1 MRKRQ
6 TWDFW
11 IDRGGTFTDVVGR
24 GPDGALHPH
33 KLLSENPEAYAD
45 AAVQGIRNLLGLK
58 AGEPIPPGRVGAVK
72 MGTTVATNALLERK
86 GERTLLLI
94 TKGFRDALKIGY
106 QARPKIF
113 ARHIIKPDM
122 LYERVAEVDERVR
135 ADGTVERAP
144 DLAAVRRDLESARAD
159 GIDALA
165 IVFMHAY
172 RFPAH
177 ERQVAALA
185 RDLGFAQVSVSHEV
199 SPLIKLV
206 GRGDTTVVDAY
217 LSPILRRYVARVANE
232 MHGGAAASPS
242 PGGGGSASRA
252 SGEPGWGETASEGDA
267 VTPTRRAAR
276 GDLPPA
282 GGGEAE
288 QAADAI
294 RLMFMMSSGGL
305 TAAELFQGKDAIL
318 SGPAGGVVG
327 MAETGR
333 EAGFAR
339 LIGFDMGGTSTDVS
353 HFDGE
358 YERAFETEV
367 AGVRMRA
374 PMMLIH
380 TVAAGGGSI
389 LHFDGARFR
398 VGPDSAGANPGPTCY
413 RRGGPL
419 AVTDANVMLGKLI
432 PDFFPKIF
440 GPAQDQPLD
449 AARVRHDFNNLAQKV
464 GGKSAEEIADGFIKI
479 AVENMANAIK
489 KISVQRGYDVTRYA
503 LNCFG
508 GAGGQHA
515 CLVADALGMTKV
527 LIHPFSSLLSAY
539 GMGLADIRATREQAI
554 EEPLGGKALAALER
568 VGARLGREAK
578 AEVAGQG
585 VAPAKIKVIVRA
597 HIRYAGTDTALVVDA
612 GTLSSPSPGRGGS
625 TQRAGAMR
633 RGGVKRSKKSSP
645 PPAALR
651 AATSPLQGEVK
662 LIPLAKMQRAFERA
676 HKARFGFI
684 DRSKQMM
691 VEAVSVEAVGGGAKF
706 RERAGKT
713 TRAKLPK
720 PARHTRFFSAGEWH
734 DAKVF
739 TRDQLKP
746 GQTVKG
752 AAIIIEPHQ
761 TIVVEP
767 GWQAAL
773 TAKNHLLL
781 SRTKKLKRSYAIGT
795 HADPV
800 MLEVFNNLFM
810 SIAEQMGVSLQN
822 TAYSV
827 NIKERLDFSCAVFS
841 ADGTLVANAPHMP
854 VHLGSMDRA
863 VETIIR
869 ENAGRIAPGDVYAI
883 NAPYN
888 GGTHLPDIT
897 VCTPV
902 FGASSSL
909 PPRALASGGEG
920 RRAAA
925 AARRGG
931 GSSVK
936 KSAPHPRPLP
946 ATSLRSVGG
955 GEKKGKS
962 QILFWVASR
971 GHHADVGG
979 ISPGSMSPNATSIEQ
994 EGVLFDNFKLVD
1006 RGRFREKELMA
1017 ALTGARYPARN
1028 PVQNVN
1034 DIKAQIAANEK
1045 GVAELRK
1052 MVAEFTLP
1060 VVRAYMGHV
1069 QDNAAESVR
1078 RVIDRL
1084 HDSAFAYEMDQGT
1097 VIKVKI
1103 TVDKKKRE
1111 ATVDFT
1117 GTSPQQPTNFNA
1129 PEPVTRAAVLYVFRV
1144 MVDDDIPMNA
1154 GCLRP
1159 INIVIPQ
1166 RSMLS
1171 PEYPAAVVA
1180 GNVETSQAVTD
1191 TLFGALGALA
1201 AAQGTMNNLNFGN
1214 ARYQYYET
1222 ICSGSPAGPGFN
1234 GTDAV
1239 HTHMTNTR
1247 LTDPEVLEFRYPVV
1261 LEDFHIRQGSGGK
1274 GQWHAGDGIRR
1285 SIRFLEKMD
1294 CTILSGHRR
1303 VPPFGLAGGEPG
1315 EVGENWARRKDG
1327 RMERLAGCDE
1337 TVIDANEAIIIQTP
1351 TAGGYGKA

>member
-1 MRKRQ
+1 
-6 TWDFW
+6 
-11 IDRGGTFTDVVGR
+11 
-24 GPDGALHPH
+24 
-33 KLLSENPEAYAD
+33 
-45 AAVQGIRNLLGLK
+45 
-58 AGEPIPPGRVGAVK
+58 
-72 MGTTVATNALLERK
+72 VAK
-86 GERTLLLI
+86 
-94 TKGFRDALKIGY
+94 
-106 QARPKIF
+106 
-113 ARHIIKPDM
+113 
-122 LYERVAEVDERVR
+122 
-135 ADGTVERAP
+135 
-144 DLAAVRRDLESARAD
+144 
-159 GIDALA
+159 
-165 IVFMHAY
+165 
-172 RFPAH
+172 
-177 ERQVAALA
+177 LA
-185 RDLGFAQVSVSHEV
+185 REIGFAQVSVSHEV

-217 LSPILRRYVARVANE
+217 LSPILKRYVGRVTKEMQGAEARA
-232 MHGGAAASPS
+232 GA
-242 PGGGGSASRA
+242 
-252 SGEPGWGETASEGDA
+252 E
-267 VTPTRRAAR
+267 
-276 GDLPPA
+276 
-282 GGGEAE
+282 
-288 QAADAI
+288 AI

-305 TAAELFQGKDAIL
+305 TAADLFQGKDAIL

-333 EAGFAR
+333 QAGFDR

-389 LHFDGARFR
+389 LHYDGARFR
-398 VGPDSAGANPGPTCY
+398 VGPDSAGANPGPKCY

-419 AVTDANVMLGKLI
+419 AVTDANVMAGKLL
-432 PDFFPKIF
+432 PEFFPKIF
-440 GPAQDQPLD
+440 GPAQNEPLD
-449 AARVRHDFNNLAQKV
+449 AAAVQQAFAAMAKDV
-464 GGKSAEEIADGFIKI
+464 GNKSPEEIADGFIKI

-515 CLVADALGMTKV
+515 CLVADALGMTRV

-554 EEPLGGKALAALER
+554 ELPWGAKALGVLKKT
-568 VGARLGREAK
+568 GASLGK
-578 AEVAGQG
+578 DVKNEVAGQG
-585 VAPAKIKVIVRA
+585 VPAAKIKVIQRA
-597 HIRYAGTDTALVVDA
+597 HIRYAGTDTALVVNA
-612 GTLSSPSPGRGGS
+612 APL
-625 TQRAGAMR
+625 
-633 RGGVKRSKKSSP
+633 
-645 PPAALR
+645 PA
-651 AATSPLQGEVK
+651 
-662 LIPLAKMQRAFERA
+662 MQRAFEKA

-684 DRSKQMM
+684 DRNKQLV
-691 VEAVSVEAVGGGAKF
+691 VEAVSVEAIGGGAKF
-706 RERAGKT
+706 NEKT
-713 TRAKLPK
+713 ARRSGAKLPA
-720 PARHTRFFSAGEWH
+720 PAKRTRFYSDGAWH
-734 DAKVF
+734 KANVY
-739 TRDQLKP
+739 TRDQLKI
-746 GQTVKG
+746 GAKVKG

-767 GWQAAL
+767 GWQAEL
-773 TAKNHLLL
+773 TAKNHLVL
-781 SRTKKLKRSYAIGT
+781 SRARKLKRTYAIGT

-827 NIKERLDFSCAVFS
+827 NIKERLDFSCAVFAHDS
-841 ADGTLVANAPHMP
+841 TLVANAPHMP

-869 ENAGRIAPGDVYAI
+869 ENKGKIAPGDVYAI

-902 FGASSSL
+902 FDD
-909 PPRALASGGEG
+909 
-920 RRAAA
+920 
-925 AARRGG
+925 
-931 GSSVK
+931 K
-936 KSAPHPRPLP
+936 K
-946 ATSLRSVGG
+946 
-955 GEKKGKS
+955 KN
-962 QILFWVASR
+962 ILFWVASR

-979 ISPGSMSPNATSIEQ
+979 ISPGSMSPNATTIEQ
-994 EGVLFDNFKLVD
+994 EGVYMDNFKLVD
-1006 RGRFREKELMA
+1006 RGRFREKELME
-1017 ALTGARYPARN
+1017 ALTGATFPARN
-1028 PVQNVN
+1028 PIQNIN
-1034 DIKAQIAANEK
+1034 DLKAQIAANEK

-1052 MVAEFTLP
+1052 MVAQFTLP
-1060 VVRAYMGHV
+1060 VVKAYMQHV

-1084 HDSAFAYEMDQGT
+1084 HDSEFAYEMDQGT

-1103 TVDKKKRE
+1103 TVDRHKRE

-1129 PEPVTRAAVLYVFRV
+1129 PEPVTRAAVLYVFRM

-1159 INIVIPQ
+1159 IRIVVPPH
-1166 RSMLS
+1166 SMLT

-1214 ARYQYYET
+1214 AKYQYYET

-1261 LEDFHIRQGSGGK
+1261 LEDFHIRAGSGGK

-1285 SIRFLEKMD
+1285 TIRFLEKME
-1294 CTILSGHRR
+1294 CTLLTGHRR

-1315 EVGENWARRKDG
+1315 QVGENWARRKDG
-1327 RMERLAGCDE
+1327 RMERLQGCDS
-1337 TVIDANEAIIIQTP
+1337 TVIDADEAIIIQTP
-1351 TAGGYGKA
+1351 TAGGYGKTD

>member
-1 MRKRQ
+1 MRANVKEQ
-6 TWDFW
+6 ATATWDFW

-24 GPDGALHPH
+24 RPDGSLVAH
-33 KLLSENPEAYAD
+33 KLLSEHPEAYTD

-58 AGEPIPPGRVGAVK
+58 TGEPIPPGRVGAVK

-94 TKGFRDALKIGY
+94 TRGFRNALKIGY

-113 ARHIIKPDM
+113 ARHIVKPDM
-122 LYERVAEVDERVR
+122 LYERVAEVGERVR
-135 ADGTVERAP
+135 ADGTVESAP
-144 DLAAVRRDLESARAD
+144 DLAAVRRDLDAAKAD
-159 GIDALA
+159 GIAAVA

-172 RFPAH
+172 RYPEH
-177 ERQVAALA
+177 EKQVAALA
-185 RDLGFAQVSVSHEV
+185 RAMGFAQVSVSHEV

-217 LSPILRRYVARVANE
+217 LSPILRRYVAQVDRDL
-232 MHGGAAASPS
+232 
-242 PGGGGSASRA
+242 
-252 SGEPGWGETASEGDA
+252 DA
-267 VTPTRRAAR
+267 RRS
-276 GDLPPA
+276 
-282 GGGEAE
+282 
-288 QAADAI
+288 QA

-327 MAETGR
+327 MAQTGH
-333 EAGFAR
+333 EAGFQH

-374 PMMLIH
+374 PMMVIH

-398 VGPDSAGANPGPTCY
+398 VGPDSAGANPGPKCY

-419 AVTDANVMLGKLI
+419 AVTDANVMVGKLI
-432 PDFFPKIF
+432 PHFFPKIF
-440 GPAQDQPLD
+440 GPNQNLPLD
-449 AARVRHDFNNLAQKV
+449 AHAVRNAFIDLAQKV
-464 GGKSAEEIADGFIKI
+464 GGGRTPEEIADGFIKI

-515 CLVADALGMTKV
+515 CLVADALGMTRV

-539 GMGLADIRATREQAI
+539 GMGLADIRSTRQQAI
-554 EEPLGGKALAALER
+554 ELAFGPKALAAIKREGR
-568 VGARLGREAK
+568 RLAREAK
-578 AEVAGQG
+578 SEVASQG
-585 VAPAKIKVIVRA
+585 VPSAKIKIFVRA
-597 HIRYAGTDTALVVDA
+597 HVRYAGTDTALVV
-612 GTLSSPSPGRGGS
+612 S
-625 TQRAGAMR
+625 AGALPTM
-633 RGGVKRSKKSSP
+633 K
-645 PPAALR
+645 
-651 AATSPLQGEVK
+651 
-662 LIPLAKMQRAFERA
+662 RAFEKA

-684 DRSKQMM
+684 DRTKQMV

-706 RERAGKT
+706 SERA
-713 TRAKLPK
+713 AKASLARLPQ
-720 PARHTRFFSAGEWH
+720 PARRTTFFSQGAWH
-734 DAKVF
+734 KGNVY
-739 TRDQLKP
+739 TRDQLTP
-746 GQTVKG
+746 GVKVKG

-767 GWQAAL
+767 GWQAEL
-773 TAKNHLLL
+773 TPKDHLVLT
-781 SRTKKLKRSYAIGT
+781 RAKKLRHAHAIGT

-827 NIKERLDFSCAVFS
+827 NIKERLDFSCAVFAS
-841 ADGTLVANAPHMP
+841 DGTLVANAPHMP
-854 VHLGSMDRA
+854 VHLGSMDRS

-869 ENAGRIAPGDVYAI
+869 DNYGSIAPGDVYAI

-902 FGASSSL
+902 L
-909 PPRALASGGEG
+909 DDRK
-920 RRAAA
+920 RN
-925 AARRGG
+925 
-931 GSSVK
+931 
-936 KSAPHPRPLP
+936 
-946 ATSLRSVGG
+946 
-955 GEKKGKS
+955 
-962 QILFWVASR
+962 ILFWVASR

-979 ISPGSMSPNATSIEQ
+979 ISPGSMSPNATTIVQ

-1017 ALTGARYPARN
+1017 ALTGAKYPARN
-1028 PVQNVN
+1028 PVQNIN

-1052 MVAEFTLP
+1052 MVKQFTLP
-1060 VVRAYMGHV
+1060 VVKAFMQHV

-1078 RVIDRL
+1078 RVIERL
-1084 HDSAFAYEMDQGT
+1084 HDSKFSYEMDQGT

-1103 TVDKKKRE
+1103 AVDKHKRE

-1159 INIVIPQ
+1159 INIVIPKQ
-1166 RSMLS
+1166 SMLS

-1180 GNVETSQAVTD
+1180 GNVETSQAVTNC
-1191 TLFGALGALA
+1191 LFGALGALA

-1261 LEDFHIRQGSGGK
+1261 LEDFHIRKGSGGRGK
-1274 GQWHAGDGIRR
+1274 WHAGDGIRR
-1285 SIRFLEKMD
+1285 TIRFLEKME

-1303 VPPFGLAGGEPG
+1303 VRPFGLADGEPG
-1315 EVGENWARRKDG
+1315 EVGKNWVRRKDG
-1327 RMERLAGCDE
+1327 HLERLQGCDE
-1337 TVIDANEAIIIQTP
+1337 TVIDEGEAVIIQTP
-1351 TAGGYGKA
+1351 TAGGYGKPE

>member
-1 MRKRQ
+1 MPAKNS
-6 TWDFW
+6 TKTASEVWDFW

-24 GPDGALHPH
+24 HPDGTLVPH
-33 KLLSENPEAYAD
+33 KLLSENPEAYTD
-45 AAVQGIRNLLGLK
+45 AAVQGIRDLLGLK

-144 DLAAVRRDLESARAD
+144 DLGQVRRDLEAAKAD
-159 GIDALA
+159 GIAAVA

-172 RFPAH
+172 RYPEH

-185 RDLGFAQVSVSHEV
+185 RELGFAQVSVSHEV

-217 LSPILRRYVARVANE
+217 LSPILRRYVAQVDKDLDARRS
-232 MHGGAAASPS
+232 AA
-242 PGGGGSASRA
+242 
-252 SGEPGWGETASEGDA
+252 
-267 VTPTRRAAR
+267 
-276 GDLPPA
+276 
-282 GGGEAE
+282 
-288 QAADAI
+288 

-333 EAGFAR
+333 QAGFDR

-398 VGPDSAGANPGPTCY
+398 VGPDSAGANPGPACY
-413 RRGGPL
+413 RRKGPL
-419 AVTDANVMLGKLI
+419 AVTDANVMVGKLI

-449 AARVRHDFNNLAQKV
+449 AKTVRHDFNNLAQKV
-464 GGKSAEEIADGFIKI
+464 GDKTAEEIADGFIKI

-515 CLVADALGMTKV
+515 CLVADSLGMTRV

-539 GMGLADIRATREQAI
+539 GMGLADIRATRQQAI
-554 EEPLGGKALAALER
+554 ELPFGDKALAAIKR
-568 VGARLGREAK
+568 IGTALGRVVK

-585 VAPAKIKVIVRA
+585 VTAGKIKIFVRA
-597 HIRYAGTDTALVVDA
+597 HIRYAGTDTALV
-612 GTLSSPSPGRGGS
+612 GG
-625 TQRAGAMR
+625 AGAL
-633 RGGVKRSKKSSP
+633 
-645 PPAALR
+645 PA
-651 AATSPLQGEVK
+651 
-662 LIPLAKMQRAFERA
+662 MQRAFEKA

-684 DRSKQMM
+684 DRSKQMV

-706 RERAGKT
+706 SEKTVKRARG
-713 TRAKLPK
+713 KLPA
-720 PARHTRFFSAGEWH
+720 PARRTNFFSAGEWH
-734 DAKVF
+734 KANVF
-739 TRDQLKP
+739 TRSQLKI
-746 GQTVKG
+746 GATVKG
-752 AAIIIEPHQ
+752 AAIIVEPHQ

-767 GWQAAL
+767 GWQAEL
-773 TAKNHLLL
+773 TRKNHLVLT
-781 SRTKKLKRSYAIGT
+781 RAVKLKRTHAIGT
-795 HADPV
+795 HADPI

-841 ADGTLVANAPHMP
+841 HDGTLVANAPHMP
-854 VHLGSMDRA
+854 VHLGSMDRS

-869 ENAGRIAPGDVYAI
+869 DNTGKIAPGDVYAI

-902 FGASSSL
+902 FDD
-909 PPRALASGGEG
+909 R
-920 RRAAA
+920 
-925 AARRGG
+925 
-931 GSSVK
+931 K
-936 KSAPHPRPLP
+936 K
-946 ATSLRSVGG
+946 
-955 GEKKGKS
+955 K
-962 QILFWVASR
+962 ILFWVASR

-979 ISPGSMSPNATSIEQ
+979 ISPGSMSPNATTIEQ
-994 EGVLFDNFKLVD
+994 EGVYMDNFKLVE
-1006 RGRFREKELMA
+1006 RGRFREAALMA
-1017 ALTGARYPARN
+1017 ALTGAKYPARN
-1028 PVQNVN
+1028 PVQNIN

-1052 MVAEFTLP
+1052 MVVHFTMP
-1060 VVRAYMGHV
+1060 VVQAYMQHV

-1084 HDSAFAYEMDQGT
+1084 HDSEFSYEMDQGT

-1103 TVDKKKRE
+1103 AVDKKKRE

-1159 INIVIPQ
+1159 INIVIPAH
-1166 RSMLS
+1166 SMLT

-1180 GNVETSQAVTD
+1180 GNVETSQAITNC
-1191 TLFGALGALA
+1191 LFGALGALA

-1222 ICSGSPAGPGFN
+1222 ICSGSPAGPGFP

-1261 LEDFHIRQGSGGK
+1261 LEDFHIRKGSGGK
-1274 GQWHAGDGIRR
+1274 GQWNAGDGIRR
-1285 SIRFLEKMD
+1285 TIRFLEKMD

-1303 VPPFGLAGGEPG
+1303 VRPFGLAGGEAG
-1315 EVGENWARRKDG
+1315 QIGENWARRQDG
-1327 RMERLAGCDE
+1327 RLERLQGCDE
-1337 TVIDANEAIIIQTP
+1337 TVIDANEAVIIQTP
-1351 TAGGYGKA
+1351 TAGGYGTPK